1 MIGSSNDEYNI
12 PHKFLLTNTQVLRLR
27 KAFANNSSANIK
39 LSQIQL
45 DKIGQ
50 SGVLL
55 GSLLGLLQ
63 KTGLPLMNNVL
74 KPLAKSLLIPLELK
88 AAASAT
94 DVAIQKNIFGSGMTT
109 LIISN
114 GEMNDIMKIV
124 KSLRES
130 GLLIKDV
137 SKSIENEAKEQKGR
151 FLSMLQGALGASLL
165 GIYEQVKVQL
175 EPAKPQ
181 LDQARIFIAAIII
194 NMNLSLMVFI

>member
-124 KSLRES
+124 KSLREF